1 MVDILSSNFIML
13 KPFSEETIDDAL
25 SIVRDRFGENA
36 CEQARL
42 ILRNPMRRLG
52 VSAGDVAYEKGC
64 PVGFQAAILRRG
76 LIGGGEFL
84 CVVGG
89 MLAMKE
95 GASPVSLVS
104 LMKSTIKPR
113 GGSVLFLANT
123 SIPTSMKMNRLL
135 GVDGQGGA
143 SCGVVRFSILRFGQ
157 FARFCLHGRLPRWVA
172 YIGDVIG
179 CCLSAFFLRR
189 QRTNTV
195 PRQLMEFQ
203 DAEFDRFWE
212 EYLLGADGI
221 VLSRTAEELT
231 WMFSDGLQRGR
242 NVLLTRN
249 DGNRLVGYIVLRA
262 KDQNRNRWL
271 VVDWIALNN
280 DRDILSDLLG
290 DSVRYLRRNTN
301 AAFLES
307 IGFRSDVQDIVHRH
321 LPFERKAPNNSTIYK
336 AFTDEIDRE
345 LKKADCHG
353 WFFGPYDGDRCM
365 A

>member
-1 MVDILSSNFIML
+1 ML

-25 SIVRDRFGENA
+25 SVVRDRFGEIA

-42 ILRNPMRRLG
+42 ILRNPMRSFCA
-52 VSAGDVAYEKGC
+52 SAGDVVYEKGT

-76 LIGGGEFL
+76 LVEGQEFL

-89 MLAMKE
+89 MLAMKKE
-95 GASPVSLVS
+95 VSPVSLVS
-104 LMKSTIKPR
+104 LMKATIRPR
-113 GGSVLFLANT
+113 GGSSLFLANT

-143 SCGVVRFSILRFGQ
+143 SCGVVRFAILRLGQ
-157 FARFCLHGRLPRWVA
+157 FVRFCLHGRLPRWTA
-172 YIGDVIG
+172 YIGDAVG
-179 CCLSAFFLRR
+179 CCLSPFFLRR

-195 PRQLMEFQ
+195 PRQMMEFR
-203 DAEFDRFWE
+203 AEEFNGFWG
-212 EYLLGADGI
+212 EYAASADGI

-249 DGNRLVGYIVLRA
+249 AGNRLVGYIVLRA
-262 KDQNRNRWL
+262 KDRDRNRWL
-271 VVDWIALNN
+271 IVDWIALNN

-290 DSVRYLRRNTN
+290 DAVGFLRRTAS

-307 IGFRSDVQDIVHRH
+307 IGFRSDVQDIIQRH
-321 LPFERKAPNNSTIYK
+321 LPFTRKAPNNSTIYK